1 MRLLNEMFKLNL
13 VSVEL
18 VSEVTTYDVK
28 YSQCNLYD
36 VACVAISLRHMGSAN
51 QLEIQHK

>member
-1 MRLLNEMFKLNL
+1 MRLLNEMCKLIL

-18 VSEVTTYDVK
+18 VREVTTYDVK